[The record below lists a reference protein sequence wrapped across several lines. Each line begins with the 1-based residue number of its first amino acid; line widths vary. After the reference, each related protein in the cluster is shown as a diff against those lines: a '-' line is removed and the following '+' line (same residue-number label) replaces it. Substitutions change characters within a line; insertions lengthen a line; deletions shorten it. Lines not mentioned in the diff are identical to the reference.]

1 MINGVYKNNKQLLN
15 YYFYDRI
22 NDNLS
27 RLT

>member
-1 MINGVYKNNKQLLN
+1 MINGVYKNNKQLLI

-22 NDNLS
+22 NDNLP